1 MNNISEIL
9 EGKGDFESIKF
20 PEGEPKGVIPLM
32 ETDLG
37 YRKEKSE
44 YEKRIRKMFDEDDE
58 TYRKLFI
65 RVKGYRK
72 RVDSKKSFVDLY
84 KNIEKETERLD
95 NLISKEKQKI
105 FNKAKKNIAVLEDL
119 VYQRR
124 RTYNLNWCVKDEN
137 RRGVFRKVALP
148 KNGEIFNVNDLNIDY
163 ISALFKTDSH
173 LLLTKEVH
181 IKTIEQITQ
190 KLRDLK
196 IDIDVDSRVG
206 VPNHYQ
212 YSRGGVRP
220 QSINVSSVVREIKTT
235 NILKP
240 KARWLGKE
248 SIASSICRIAEIA
261 KKHGLSYRKL
271 FFDNFIKSLSY
282 VKIVDDYLRSDTFGE
297 FNGPS
302 VLVEIFSPSG
312 SHMYSSEKPKEPLTV
327 RLPFLAFSNADPVE
341 LPTVIYDLCMYK
353 NRTYSLQQKT
363 EEVPEKGDLIGRF
376 YGDPSDEQ
384 YIYKMILGSK
394 YKHSSLGSAVD
405 LTSQQYINIVKHFEG
420 NEVPSK
426 EELDNINQHK
436 IENIKIFMAEKLCE
450 LLLNKGIDQN
460 ITDEKGNVI
469 IAPRVIILER
479 HIRELIN
486 SKTIVMKPS
495 PLKNK
500 ISDILNSFA
509 PKFSDINNEA
519 NKIRAEHIKKNKA
532 YENYRLNK
540 RNTLP
545 EERVLIGH
553 IVPKV
558 KSDTAPPSLEDL
570 IAANLDD

>member
-9 EGKGDFESIKF
+9 EEKGNFERIKF

-44 YEKRIRKMFDEDDE
+44 YEKRIYKMFDEDDE
-58 TYRKLFI
+58 TYRQFFI
-65 RVKGYRK
+65 RIKGGNK
-72 RVDSKKSFVDLY
+72 KVDSKKSFVDLY

-105 FNKAKKNIAVLEDL
+105 FNKAKKNIAVLENL

-148 KNGEIFNVNDLNIDY
+148 KNGEIFKVNDLNIDY
-163 ISALFKTDSH
+163 ISELFKTDSH

-181 IKTIEQITQ
+181 IETIEQITQ

-206 VPNHYQ
+206 VRN
-212 YSRGGVRP
+212 
-220 QSINVSSVVREIKTT
+220 QSINASSIVREIKTT

-240 KARWLGKE
+240 RARWLGKE
-248 SIASSICRIAEIA
+248 SIASSVCRIDEIA

-271 FFDNFIKSLSY
+271 FFDNFIKRLGY
-282 VKIVDDYLRSDTFGE
+282 VKIVDDYLRSDTFSE

-302 VLVEIFSPSG
+302 VLVEIFSASG
-312 SHMYSSEKPKEPLTV
+312 SHIYSSEKPKEPLTV
-327 RLPFLAFSNADPVE
+327 RLPFLAFSNADPIE

-394 YKHSSLGSAVD
+394 YKHSSLGSAID
-405 LTSQQYINIVKHFEG
+405 LTSQQYINILKHFEG

-450 LLLNKGIDQN
+450 LLLKKGIDQS

-500 ISDILNSFA
+500 ISDILDSFA

-519 NKIRAEHIKKNKA
+519 NKIRAEHIKKNKD

-540 RNTLP
+540 RKNIP

-558 KSDTAPPSLEDL
+558 KSAGPTLEDL